1 MTNEDKVLNG
11 YGVLYALMLSRN
23 IGISPD
29 TVISLLNEAGK
40 E

>member
-11 YGVLYALMLSRN
+11 YGVLYALMLSKN
-23 IGISPD
+23 IGISTD
-29 TVISLLNEAGK
+29 TIISLLNEAGK